1 MSESNVMTGW
11 VSRLPRDENIQ
22 HGLPKKMLVANLFGP
37 HSWYFATGPWKKN
50 WKRPSSALSRSAGF
64 TAINS
69 CAMPYKTNDTGK
81 NVWEPVEPVYSCLTM
96 QTMRLNG
103 TRIPDSLLRV
113 EFRTLQEHYNSIGV
127 QSEPFPACMAS
138 HPDLKTKT
146 HYFHVTTM
154 CIYGVEKNEKTQSNS
169 SSWRYYYVPVYTFT
183 RHMVELICSW
193 VQRTLLTD
201 AKDHFVRTLAH
212 FVTACVEIDVK
223 HMESFRSFWVLET
236 KNIGFTY
243 RAHVPQLHC
252 SQVTI
257 TLFCNIRVGFRV
269 LRFQSSKS
277 VPVSGLGK

>member
-1 MSESNVMTGW
+1 M
-11 VSRLPRDENIQ
+11 
-22 HGLPKKMLVANLFGP
+22 
-37 HSWYFATGPWKKN
+37 
-50 WKRPSSALSRSAGF
+50 
-64 TAINS
+64 
-69 CAMPYKTNDTGK
+69 KTI
-81 NVWEPVEPVYSCLTM
+81 
-96 QTMRLNG
+96 RLNG

-113 EFRTLQEHYNSIGV
+113 AFRTLQEHYNSIGV

-154 CIYGVEKNEKTQSNS
+154 CIYGVEKKTKRPNPT
-169 SSWRYYYVPVYTFT
+169 VPVYTFT

-201 AKDHFVRTLAH
+201 AKDHFVRALAH

-223 HMESFRSFWVLET
+223 HMEPFRSIWVLET
-236 KNIGFTY
+236 FSY

-257 TLFCNIRVGFRV
+257 TLFCNTRVGSRV
-269 LRFQSSKS
+269 PRFQRSKS